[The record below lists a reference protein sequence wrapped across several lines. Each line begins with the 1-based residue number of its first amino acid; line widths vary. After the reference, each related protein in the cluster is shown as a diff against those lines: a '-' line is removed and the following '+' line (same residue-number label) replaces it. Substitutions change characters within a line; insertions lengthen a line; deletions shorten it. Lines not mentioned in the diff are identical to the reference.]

1 MTDEAKECRNAYRR
15 EYYKNNKDKMRE
27 YYKKYYEKN
36 KEKILKKCAEYNKKN
51 KEKVLKA
58 NAKYR
63 KKVGVLVFCVRLGGE
78 NSEKFL
84 RLLEIKRKSKSQFIR
99 EAIEKYIKENENI
112 LTDRTLDIIE
122 RLKGDTR

>member
-36 KEKILKKCAEYNKKN
+36 KEK
-51 KEKVLKA
+51 VLIA

-122 RLKGDTR
+122 RLKGDTRWTR